1 MFQIDDNFL
10 SSIGY
15 DPTSLSG
22 EQRDQYKKE
31 IQEELT
37 ARISEEIAKE
47 LDEKQ
52 TNELSEIQENPE
64 RAYSWLNEF
73 HRAYRENENFRGL
86 VATADNEAEAVTF
99 YATSL
104 WLSDAVPRYGEIIR
118 EQMGNYQAELIRK
131 RELINRSL
139 DV

>member
-1 MFQIDDNFL
+1 MFQVDDNFL

-15 DPTSLSG
+15 DPASLS
-22 EQRDQYKKE
+22 EDQKDQYKDE

-64 RAYSWLNEF
+64 RAYDWLNEF
-73 HRAYRENENFRGL
+73 HRTYRENENFKGL
-86 VATADNEAEAVTF
+86 VAAADSETEAVTF

-104 WLSDAVPRYGEIIR
+104 WLNDAVPRYGEIIR
-118 EQMGNYQAELIRK
+118 EQMSNYQVELIRK
-131 RELINRSL
+131 RELIARSL
-139 DV
+139 GA